1 MASRYMKTDYFV
13 DFKKFKDSQDGVV
26 TAFVVGLL
34 MTFIICAGL
43 GVDGGRLV
51 ATRLT
56 LADHAENSARV
67 AAQELTSLRTG
78 SPKIDQQAAHR
89 SALRYLNENNLTG
102 DISTSTNSVSVTVS
116 QSVEM
121 SILKLFGARDHLISV
136 TRRVE
141 PRDQ

>member
-1 MASRYMKTDYFV
+1 MKLVNFADS
-13 DFKKFKDSQDGVV
+13 KKFEDSQDGVV

-34 MTFIICAGL
+34 MTFIVCAGL

-51 ATRLT
+51 AARLT
-56 LADHAENSARV
+56 LADHAENAARL

-89 SALRYLNENNLTG
+89 SALRYLNDNNLTG

-116 QSVEM
+116 QTIEM
-121 SILKLFGARDHLISV
+121 SLLKLFGARDHSISV

-141 PRDQ
+141 PRDR

>member
-1 MASRYMKTDYFV
+1 MKFCGID
-13 DFKKFKDSQDGVV
+13 DSQEIEEGVV

-34 MTFIICAGL
+34 MTFIVCAGL

-51 ATRLT
+51 AARLT
-56 LADHAENSARV
+56 VADHAENAARL

-78 SPKIDQQAAHR
+78 SPTIDQQAAHR
-89 SALRYLNENNLTG
+89 AALQYFNDNEVTG
-102 DISTSTNSVSVTVS
+102 DISTNSKSVSVTVS
-116 QSVEM
+116 QTVEM
-121 SILKLFGARDHLISV
+121 SLLKLFGAKDHLISV

>member
-1 MASRYMKTDYFV
+1 MKPDKSS
-13 DFKKFKDSQDGVV
+13 DSQKSQDGVV

-34 MTFIICAGL
+34 MTFIACAGL

-51 ATRLT
+51 SVRLT
-56 LADHAENSARV
+56 LADHAENAARL

-78 SPKIDQQAAHR
+78 SPKIDQQGSHR
-89 SALRYLNENNLTG
+89 LAMRYLNDNNLNG
-102 DISTSTNSVSVTVS
+102 DISTSANSVSVTVS
-116 QSVEM
+116 QTVEM
-121 SILKLFGARDHLISV
+121 SILRLFGARDHLISV

>member
-1 MASRYMKTDYFV
+1 MKPDKSS
-13 DFKKFKDSQDGVV
+13 DSQKSQDGVV

-34 MTFIICAGL
+34 MTFIACAGL

-51 ATRLT
+51 SVRLT
-56 LADHAENSARV
+56 LADHAENAARL

-78 SPKIDQQAAHR
+78 SPKIDQQGAHR
-89 SALRYLNENNLTG
+89 LALRYLNDNNLSG
-102 DISTSTNSVSVTVS
+102 DISTSANSVSVTVS
-116 QSVEM
+116 QTVEM
-121 SILKLFGARDHLISV
+121 SIMRLFGAKDHLISV

>member
-1 MASRYMKTDYFV
+1 MKTNNFNDSQ
-13 DFKKFKDSQDGVV
+13 KFQDGVV

-34 MTFIICAGL
+34 MTFICCAGL

-51 ATRLT
+51 AVRLT
-56 LADHAENSARV
+56 LADHAENAARL

-78 SPKIDQQAAHR
+78 SPKIDQQAANR
-89 SALRYLNENNLTG
+89 SASRYFSDNNLTG
-102 DISTSTNSVSVTVS
+102 DISTSANSVSVTVS
-116 QSVEM
+116 QTVEM

>member
-1 MASRYMKTDYFV
+1 MKADDYV
-13 DFKKFKDSQDGVV
+13 DFKNLKDSQDGIV

-34 MTFIICAGL
+34 MTFIVCAGL

-51 ATRLT
+51 AARLT
-56 LADHAENSARV
+56 LADHAENSARL
-67 AAQELTSLRTG
+67 AAQELTWLRTG

-89 SALRYLNENNLTG
+89 SALRYLNDNNLTG

-116 QSVEM
+116 QSLEM
-121 SILKLFGARDHLISV
+121 SILKLFGAKDHLISV

>member
-1 MASRYMKTDYFV
+1 MKPDKSS
-13 DFKKFKDSQDGVV
+13 DSQKSQDGVV

-34 MTFIICAGL
+34 MTFIACAGL

-51 ATRLT
+51 SVRLT
-56 LADHAENSARV
+56 LADHAENAARL

-78 SPKIDQQAAHR
+78 SPKIDKSGAHR
-89 SALRYLNENNLTG
+89 LALRYLNDNNLSG
-102 DISTSTNSVSVTVS
+102 DISTSANSVSVTVS
-116 QSVEM
+116 QTVEM
-121 SILKLFGARDHLISV
+121 SILRLFGARDHLISV

>member
-1 MASRYMKTDYFV
+1 MKANDFV
-13 DFKKFKDSQDGVV
+13 DFKKLKDSQDGVI

-34 MTFIICAGL
+34 MTFIVCAGL

-51 ATRLT
+51 AARLT
-56 LADHAENSARV
+56 LADHAENGARL

-89 SALRYLNENNLTG
+89 SALRYLNDNNLTG

-121 SILKLFGARDHLISV
+121 SILKLFGAKDHLISV

-141 PRDQ
+141 TRDQ

>member
-1 MASRYMKTDYFV
+1 MKPDKSS
-13 DFKKFKDSQDGVV
+13 DSQKSQDGVV

-34 MTFIICAGL
+34 MTFIACAGL

-51 ATRLT
+51 SVRFT
-56 LADHAENSARV
+56 LADHAENAARL

-78 SPKIDQQAAHR
+78 SPKIDQSGAHR
-89 SALRYLNENNLTG
+89 LALRYLNDNNLSG
-102 DISTSTNSVSVTVS
+102 DISTSANSVSVTVS
-116 QSVEM
+116 QTVEM
-121 SILKLFGARDHLISV
+121 SILRLFGARDHLISV